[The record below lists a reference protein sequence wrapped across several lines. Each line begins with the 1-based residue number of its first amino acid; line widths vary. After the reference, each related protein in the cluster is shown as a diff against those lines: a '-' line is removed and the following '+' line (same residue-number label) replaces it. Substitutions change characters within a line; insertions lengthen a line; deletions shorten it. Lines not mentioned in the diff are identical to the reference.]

1 MPRKPGQVKEG
12 YKRMTLNVPGD
23 LHQQFKT
30 TCVHQG
36 TDMTRVLLAF
46 IEDYVRR
53 HLPAALRKKGK

>member
-1 MPRKPGQVKEG
+1 
-12 YKRMTLNVPGD
+12 MTLNVPGD

-30 TCVHQG
+30 TCVHRG

-53 HLPAALRKKGK
+53 HLPAPLRKKEK